1 MSRLIDLTGRRFGM
15 LTVLC
20 RSDKHASHVYWTC
33 QCDCGNR
40 IEVLASNLRRG
51 HTTSCGC
58 RRTQPYIGRRFGS
71 LTVLEKT
78 DQKVRHG
85 STLSP
90 LWKCRCDCGNF
101 TLVRLDSLTSGNIKS
116 CGCMEKEGKIQ
127 KMRQAAGFVSGTQIS
142 KILRILE
149 HNAVADADE
158 MIGVI
163 YDRKSRKWRVSLQF
177 QGVTHRLG
185 SYNTPA
191 QAAQARRKAEKEWF
205 IPFLEQTIR
214 ETSPAAAKKNVPS
227 TST

>member
-1 MSRLIDLTGRRFGM
+1 MFTGLANATAETGSRYLPVISDAGIRQAAGAGVLSRISAGGSEASPFWKRRIK
-15 LTVLC
+15 
-20 RSDKHASHVYWTC
+20 RSGTAVPCLRY
-33 QCDCGNR
+33 GNVAATAAILR
-40 IEVLASNLRRG
+40 WYDWIPLRREILKAAG
-51 HTTSCGC
+51 AW
-58 RRTQPYIGRRFGS
+58 RR
-71 LTVLEKT
+71 
-78 DQKVRHG
+78 
-85 STLSP
+85 
-90 LWKCRCDCGNF
+90 
-101 TLVRLDSLTSGNIKS
+101 
-116 CGCMEKEGKIQ
+116 EGKIQ